1 MPWPDQ
7 VAQYNLIGYLARN
20 KKHSWIRKLA
30 TLLVCKDYL
39 DQLWCMKPCE
49 SSCDITKLVQVYL
62 IKGWTEHIKDINTYR
77 EFNDNRG
84 HWTLKTKRCRGKTMK
99 RILQKPFDE
108 SVVLWHLA
116 TDFCFYHL
124 HTSPSQVTARRCRE
138 ISNYMVY
145 LLFVNPEM
153 MMPGAR
159 RGLFKDAYGEIEGK
173 VKESPPQDEDELA
186 HNIIKK
192 IEGTAGPGSI
202 HCAWALAQELL
213 GIGKEGVEGEEKMWE
228 VIQGVW
234 VEMLCFSAGWCRGY
248 LHAKSLGKGGEY
260 LSYIWMLQSYMGMES
275 LTERMQRMD
284 LQEGGDG
291 GDENV

>member
-20 KKHSWIRKLA
+20 KKHSWVRKLA

-49 SSCDITKLVQVYL
+49 SSRDITKLVQIYL
-62 IKGWTEHIKDINTYR
+62 IKGWTEHIKDMNTYR

-84 HWTLKTKRCRGKTMK
+84 HWTLKTKGCHGKTMK

-173 VKESPPQDEDELA
+173 VKESPSRDEDELA

-213 GIGKEGVEGEEKMWE
+213 GICKEGVEREEKMWE

-284 LQEGGDG
+284 LQEGRDG